1 MALLRRGVVGLT
13 VFVGAFFFFLFYL
26 NGVSVHHRQTGTD
39 GGVSSSPPWLVSQ
52 HAEDGRV
59 LDSNKSEPN
68 EQQRLDE
75 VVIANEHEQLDRELQ
90 VVENERLDLL
100 YTAKIRQLDKPK
112 VIILSACDSSCDPDI
127 VNKSLMN
134 RETYAAQFDNVI
146 HQYVDLEKYKHDKS
160 SAWFKIPAIQD
171 MFKRA
176 PEADWIWWLDID
188 AVIMNKSINIC
199 RDILSR
205 QVIETCL
212 AWDHPLRD
220 TDTKFRGH
228 KYFSKATP
236 PKLHELDLIIS
247 QDQLGLNAGS
257 FFIRRSAFADILLD
271 LWSAVDEQEHWNR
284 HEQDGLIHLLLTY
297 KSLLRHVALVPQRLF
312 NSYHDESF
320 SHPWRYKP
328 GDFVVHFAGKSL
340 TRGFKDLYNSYF
352 NA

>member
-1 MALLRRGVVGLT
+1 MGLFRRSAGLV
-13 VFVGAFFFFLFYL
+13 VFVGAFFCFLFYL
-26 NGVSVHHRQTGTD
+26 NSASHHQHYRQA
-39 GGVSSSPPWLVSQ
+39 
-52 HAEDGRV
+52 AEDVSTRPREKAEDESPSV
-59 LDSNKSEPN
+59 ST
-68 EQQRLDE
+68 EQQRLDDL
-75 VVIANEHEQLDRELQ
+75 VISNEHEQLDRELQ
-90 VVENERLDLL
+90 VVENERLDFL

-112 VIILSACDSSCDPDI
+112 VIILSACDDSCDPEV
-127 VNKSLMN
+127 VNKSLLN

-146 HQYVDLEKYKHDKS
+146 HQYVDLEKYRHDKS
-160 SAWFKIPAIQD
+160 SAWLKIPAIQD

-188 AVIMNKSINIC
+188 ALIMNKSINIC

-212 AWDHPLRD
+212 AWDRPLRD
-220 TDTKFRGH
+220 TDTKFHGQ